1 VNALVI
7 ALVVLVC
14 LLGGALLGQELRKLL
29 PEHHFADESKKA
41 LEVGTG
47 TVGSIAGLVLGLLV
61 ASATG
66 SYNAQRSNVID
77 LSARVALLDRVLA
90 HYGPGAEPARVAL
103 RDTAQEALVEIWPT
117 DQSRRSNITFAVA
130 PKNDP
135 FDRIADLSPNDARQ
149 TWIKNAALGIAL
161 QLGQMRWEMQEELT
175 KSVSTPLLIVLTFW
189 FTAVFFSLGLF
200 APRNATTI
208 TAITLAA
215 LAITGAIFLMMEMFS
230 PFEGFL
236 RIPSTPLQNVIA
248 GLGK

>member
-1 VNALVI
+1 VNALEI

-14 LLGGALLGQELRKLL
+14 LLGGAFLGQELRKLL
-29 PEHHFADESKKA
+29 PQHHFADDSKKA

-66 SYNAQRSNVID
+66 SYNAQRTNVID

-90 HYGPGAEPARVAL
+90 HYGSGAKPARVAL
-103 RDTAQEALVEIWPT
+103 RDSAQEALVQIWPT
-117 DQSRRSNITFAVA
+117 DRSRPSNVGFAIA
-130 PKNDP
+130 QKEDP
-135 FDRIADLSPNDARQ
+135 FERIADLSPNNARQ
-149 TWIKNAALGIAL
+149 TWIKNTALGIAL

-215 LAITGAIFLMMEMFS
+215 LAITGAIFLMIEMFS

-248 GLGK
+248 ELGK